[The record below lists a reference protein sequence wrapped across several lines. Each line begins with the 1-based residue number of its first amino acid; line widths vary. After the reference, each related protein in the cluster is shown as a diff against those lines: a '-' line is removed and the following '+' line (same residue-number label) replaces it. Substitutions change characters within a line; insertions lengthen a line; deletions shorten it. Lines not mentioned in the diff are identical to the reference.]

1 MVSEAG
7 APWPLRPCV
16 ALPLHELIT
25 QLSPEEKSFFIMLD
39 RELDKIESFYLAR
52 EKETQERSRVLQGQ
66 LNELHEHKR
75 IVQVRF
81 PSCIPNSG

>member
-1 MVSEAG
+1 
-7 APWPLRPCV
+7 
-16 ALPLHELIT
+16 
-25 QLSPEEKSFFIMLD
+25 MLD

-66 LNELHEHKR
+66 LNELNEHKR